1 MQYRIHFVLK
11 KTKPKK
17 SSGRKRK
24 KQSKRKKSLQK
35 LVHDSSSV
43 EAGDMSNNRDLE
55 FEPAWQSYW
64 EQYGEYLVWEG
75 WVNKYPEQ
83 IDSGMYLGIPCI
95 AEVEIESQEAMREQ
109 DEVERK
115 SDVNET
121 ETFSPTFYGNESPK
135 DVGLERKEDEIDAA
149 PKICD
154 DKEKLAGGSPSHV
167 FPQVCNRFQESYNAA
182 IENVMKE
189 RTEKEVVSDNGDQLS
204 SVTENIANQQTE
216 TVNLMHS
223 YSYSGPPQQAERE
236 HDPQVDEENSD
247 VCGDDG
253 NEVPLG
259 ENTSQENYDIAWQ
272 ELWNEHYT
280 ELYWYY
286 YNQFLT
292 EFNKLKVPK
301 ETVQETE
308 LQEDKDIPQKVSSDH
323 VCGDNVDD
331 TEESVDTRE
340 DEVEDGSGEG
350 RKRKAGNQTSK
361 QTGQQCSSGT
371 SN

>member
-121 ETFSPTFYGNESPK
+121 ETFSPAFYANESPK

-154 DKEKLAGGSPSHV
+154 DKEKLAGGSPSNV

-253 NEVPLG
+253 NEVPQG

-331 TEESVDTRE
+331 TGESADTRE

>member
-1 MQYRIHFVLK
+1 
-11 KTKPKK
+11 
-17 SSGRKRK
+17 
-24 KQSKRKKSLQK
+24 
-35 LVHDSSSV
+35 
-43 EAGDMSNNRDLE
+43 MSNNRDLQ

-95 AEVEIESQEAMREQ
+95 AEVEVETQVAVREQ

-115 SDVNET
+115 SEVNKT
-121 ETFSPTFYGNESPK
+121 ETVLPTCSGNKSPK
-135 DVGLERKEDEIDAA
+135 DVGLESKEDENNAA
-149 PKICD
+149 SKICD
-154 DKEKLAGGSPSHV
+154 EKEKLCGGSPSHV

-189 RTEKEVVSDNGDQLS
+189 RTEKEVVSDNGDQSS

-223 YSYSGPPQQAERE
+223 YSYSGPPQQYERE
-236 HDPQVDEENSD
+236 QDHQVDEENSNG
-247 VCGDDG
+247 VCEDDE
-253 NEVPLG
+253 NEVPMG
-259 ENTSQENYDIAWQ
+259 EYTSQENYDIAWQ

-286 YNQFLT
+286 YNQFLN
-292 EFNKLKVPK
+292 EFNKLKVPR
-301 ETVQETE
+301 ETVQQTESQGEKETP
-308 LQEDKDIPQKVSSDH
+308 QEVSSDH
-323 VCGDNVDD
+323 VCGDTVDD
-331 TEESVDTRE
+331 AGEAVDIRE

-350 RKRKAGNQTSK
+350 RKRKAGNQTTQ
-361 QTGQQCSSGT
+361 QTGQQCTSGT
-371 SN
+371 SK

>member
-1 MQYRIHFVLK
+1 
-11 KTKPKK
+11 
-17 SSGRKRK
+17 
-24 KQSKRKKSLQK
+24 
-35 LVHDSSSV
+35 
-43 EAGDMSNNRDLE
+43 MSNNRDLQ

-95 AEVEIESQEAMREQ
+95 AEVEVETQVAMREQ

-115 SDVNET
+115 SEVNKT
-121 ETFSPTFYGNESPK
+121 ETVLPTCSGNKSPK
-135 DVGLERKEDEIDAA
+135 DVGLESKEDENNAA
-149 PKICD
+149 SKICD
-154 DKEKLAGGSPSHV
+154 EKEKLCGGCPSHV

-189 RTEKEVVSDNGDQLS
+189 RTEKEVVSDNGDQSS

-223 YSYSGPPQQAERE
+223 YSYSGPPQQSERE
-236 HDPQVDEENSD
+236 QDPQVDEENSNG
-247 VCGDDG
+247 VCGDDE
-253 NEVPLG
+253 NEVPMG
-259 ENTSQENYDIAWQ
+259 EYTSQENYDIAWQ

-286 YNQFLT
+286 YNHFLN
-292 EFNKLKVPK
+292 EFNKLKVPR
-301 ETVQETE
+301 ETVLQTE
-308 LQEDKDIPQKVSSDH
+308 SQEDKETPQEVSSDH
-323 VCGDNVDD
+323 VCGDTVDD
-331 TEESVDTRE
+331 AGEAVDIRE

-350 RKRKAGNQTSK
+350 RKRKAGNQTTQ
-361 QTGQQCSSGT
+361 QTGQQCT
-371 SN
+371 SRTSK

>member
-1 MQYRIHFVLK
+1 
-11 KTKPKK
+11 
-17 SSGRKRK
+17 
-24 KQSKRKKSLQK
+24 
-35 LVHDSSSV
+35 
-43 EAGDMSNNRDLE
+43 MSNNRDLQ

-95 AEVEIESQEAMREQ
+95 AEVEVETQEAVREQ
-109 DEVERK
+109 NEVERK
-115 SDVNET
+115 SEMNKT
-121 ETFSPTFYGNESPK
+121 ETVSPTCSGNKSPK
-135 DVGLERKEDEIDAA
+135 DVGLESKKDEIDAA
-149 PKICD
+149 LQICD

-167 FPQVCNRFQESYNAA
+167 FPQACNRFQESYNAA

-189 RTEKEVVSDNGDQLS
+189 RTEKEVVSGNGDQLS

-223 YSYSGPPQQAERE
+223 YSYSGPSQQAERE
-236 HDPQVDEENSD
+236 HDPHVDEENSD
-247 VCGDDG
+247 VVCGNDG
-253 NEVPLG
+253 NELPLG
-259 ENTSQENYDIAWQ
+259 ENTDQDNYDIAWQ

-286 YNQFLT
+286 YNQFLN

-308 LQEDKDIPQKVSSDH
+308 SQEDKDVSHEVISDH
-323 VCGDNVDD
+323 VCGYNVDD
-331 TEESVDTRE
+331 TGESVDTRE

-350 RKRKAGNQTSK
+350 RKRKAGNQTTQ